1 MVILKYKF
9 MFKIINHQINTLKLF
24 LLCLL
29 FSPIQQIIAQNAGF
43 RYLDLNT
50 ILKDK
55 KIQQAKNQ
63 LPNGW
68 NMRANGSNFYIERQQ
83 EVFLPQ
89 SALKSMENNTNTV
102 SKMVNGKKVLMM
114 KTKAYFLMTIEKRL
128 PNDKIELFKTT
139 AKAIYQ
145 TDYYTVFLWQEHGF
159 TYSNKT
165 IPSNLNEEFLKIEKL
180 LGSLWK

>member
-1 MVILKYKF
+1 
-9 MFKIINHQINTLKLF
+9 MFKTINHQVNPIKLF

-29 FSPIQQIIAQNAGF
+29 LTFSWISQAQNSGF
-43 RYLDLNT
+43 YYLDLNT

-55 KIQQAKNQ
+55 KIQMAKNQ
-63 LPNGW
+63 LPTGW
-68 NMRANGSNFYIERQQ
+68 KMRANGSNFYIERQN
-83 EVFLPQ
+83 EVYLPQ
-89 SALKSMENNTNTV
+89 SALKSMESNTNTV
-102 SKMVNGKKVLMM
+102 SKTINGRKVLML
-114 KTKAYFLMTIEKRL
+114 KTKAYFLMTIEKRM

-165 IPSNLNEEFLKIEKL
+165 IPSNLNEEFLQIEKL
-180 LGSLWK
+180 LGNLWK

>member
-1 MVILKYKF
+1 MS
-9 MFKIINHQINTLKLF
+9 KIINRQINTIKLF
-24 LLCLL
+24 LLCLFIL
-29 FSPIQQIIAQNAGF
+29 FCPNSYTQASTF
-43 RYLDLNT
+43 KYLDMND

-55 KIQQAKNQ
+55 KIQLAKNQ
-63 LPNGW
+63 LIKGW
-68 NMRANGSNFYIERQQ
+68 VMRANGSNFYVERQE

-89 SALKSMENNTNTV
+89 SALKSMENNADVV
-102 SKMVNGKKVLMM
+102 SKNVKGKKVMMM

-128 PNDKIELFKTT
+128 PNEKLDLFRTT

-145 TDYYTVFLWQEHGF
+145 TEYYTIFLWQEHGF

-165 IPSNLNEEFLKIEKL
+165 IPYNLNEEFWSIEKL

>member
-1 MVILKYKF
+1 MS
-9 MFKIINHQINTLKLF
+9 KIINRQINTIKLF
-24 LLCLL
+24 LFCLFIL
-29 FSPIQQIIAQNAGF
+29 FCPNSYTQASTF
-43 RYLDLNT
+43 KYLDMND

-55 KIQQAKNQ
+55 KIQLAKNQ
-63 LPNGW
+63 LIKGW
-68 NMRANGSNFYIERQQ
+68 VMRANGSNFYVERQE

-89 SALKSMENNTNTV
+89 SALKSMENNADVV
-102 SKMVNGKKVLMM
+102 SKNVKGKKVMMM

-128 PNDKIELFKTT
+128 PNEKLELFRTT

-145 TDYYTVFLWQEHGF
+145 TEYYTIFLWQEHGF

-165 IPSNLNEEFLKIEKL
+165 IPYNLNEEFWSIEKL

>member
-1 MVILKYKF
+1 MVILKYKI
-9 MFKIINHQINTLKLF
+9 MFKIIHRQINPIILF
-24 LLCLL
+24 LLCLFIEL
-29 FSPIQQIIAQNAGF
+29 QSSSYAQNSNF

-55 KIQQAKNQ
+55 KIQLAKNQ
-63 LPNGW
+63 LLTGW
-68 NMRANGSNFYIERQQ
+68 SMRANGSNFYIERQN
-83 EVFLPQ
+83 EVYLPQ
-89 SALKSMENNTNTV
+89 SALKSMESNTNAV

-114 KTKAYFLMTIEKRL
+114 KTKAYFLMTIEKRM
-128 PNDKIELFKTT
+128 PNDKVELFRTT

-165 IPSNLNEEFLKIEKL
+165 IPSNLNEEFHQIENL